1 MNKPLILL
9 RLNWILAKKKEE
21 FIASVPLWYPVASNF
36 DIFLMLLPKR
46 DEWSN
51 YNHIFWAK
59 IHLHCGN
66 WHFKSKRQWHL
77 KTSVQKLWKG
87 ANCFVMH
94 QISLCSIAHKR
105 HLRSRR
111 RMVHIMLP
119 FSGGKGLGV
128 VLCPFCIL
136 LPYSECPERML
147 SVSIFTQLCGELGF
161 AVDVRM

>member
-1 MNKPLILL
+1 M
-9 RLNWILAKKKEE
+9 
-21 FIASVPLWYPVASNF
+21 
-36 DIFLMLLPKR
+36 
-46 DEWSN
+46 
-51 YNHIFWAK
+51 
-59 IHLHCGN
+59 
-66 WHFKSKRQWHL
+66 

-111 RMVHIMLP
+111 RMVYIMLP

-147 SVSIFTQLCGELGF
+147 SVSIFTQLCYRIFLWNWPTHNLIFRWVLGQ
-161 AVDVRM
+161 DVTLLTKGHSISKCLFGVFNSPNITNQNNSTRGDIVVKLNLFVCFFGRIEGTKTTFLN

>member
-1 MNKPLILL
+1 M
-9 RLNWILAKKKEE
+9 RRA
-21 FIASVPLWYPVASNF
+21 V
-36 DIFLMLLPKR
+36 
-46 DEWSN
+46 
-51 YNHIFWAK
+51 YNHTFWVNMY
-59 IHLHCGN
+59 LQCGN
-66 WHFKSKRQWHL
+66 WHFKSKWQWHL

-111 RMVHIMLP
+111 RMVYIMLP

-147 SVSIFTQLCGELGF
+147 SVSIFTQLCYRIFLWNWLTHNLTFRWVLGQ
-161 AVDVRM
+161 DVTLLDKDWGQIRWFIDSDGTLSSWLWVM